1 MVGLFGSIG
10 RVLTGK
16 VLHQIDT
23 VIMGGYVTVSL
34 RLKERQR
41 TNTPYV
47 VLAGI
52 AQGNYQYYSF
62 DLDEF
67 DQFVDA
73 AKLIQ
78 AESRSLTAPGGHS
91 IST

>member
-1 MVGLFGSIG
+1 MAGLFKSIA

-23 VIMGGYVTVSL
+23 VILNGYATVSL
-34 RLKERQR
+34 RLKEREG
-41 TNTPYV
+41 TNEQYV

-52 AQGNYQYYSF
+52 AQGNRQYYPF

-67 DQFVDA
+67 DHFVEA

-78 AESRSLTAPGGHS
+78 AQARGLSARGGHS